1 MKTYICLT
9 KEAAKLNTFTIK
21 DIENLTGIKAHT
33 LRIWEQR
40 YNLLLPR
47 RKETNH
53 RVYDNDALKALL
65 RVAQLYHSGMKIS
78 RIAAMTPE
86 DIRNATLEH
95 QQGEHL
101 YTSYV
106 SQLIEC
112 SIEFDQPRF
121 ERIFHS
127 ILLHMGFEKCITKVI
142 YPFLHRI
149 GLLWITGNVIPSQEH
164 FASTIIRSK
173 LIVAADGL
181 NVPVTSDDHY
191 LTFLPEGELHEIPLL
206 YVNYLLKKNGK
217 QVTNLGPDVPLDDVT
232 YFVRY
237 KKPSHV
243 LTYMMTHI
251 SKPDMDAYLGFVKEL
266 GKQTKMLVM
275 GPAVSHLR
283 HFEGITIIKTAEE
296 LEAYAVKR

>member
-1 MKTYICLT
+1 M
-9 KEAAKLNTFTIK
+9 NTFTIK

-53 RVYDNDALKALL
+53 RIYDNDDLKALL
-65 RVAQLYHSGMKIS
+65 RVAQLYHGGMKIS
-78 RIAAMTPE
+78 HIAAMTADE
-86 DIRNATLEH
+86 IISATLETRG
-95 QQGEHL
+95 GEHL

-106 SQLIEC
+106 NQLIAC
-112 SIEFDQPRF
+112 SVEFDQPRF

-127 ILLHMGFEKCITKVI
+127 ISLHMGFEKCITKVI

-149 GLLWITGNVIPSQEH
+149 GLLWVTGNVIPAQEH

-173 LIVAADGL
+173 LLVATDGL
-181 NVPVTSDDHY
+181 DVPVTSDDYY

-206 YVNYLLKKNGK
+206 YINYLLKKNGK
-217 QVTNLGPDVPLDDVT
+217 LVTNLGPDVPLDDVT

-237 KKPSHV
+237 KQPTHL
-243 LTYMMTHI
+243 LTYVMTHL
-251 SKPDMDAYLGFVKEL
+251 SKTDLDAYITLVKDMGRQAKIL
-266 GKQTKMLVM
+266 AM
-275 GPAVSHLR
+275 GPALGNLR
-283 HFEGITIIKTAEE
+283 HVEGITILKTIED
-296 LEAYAVKR
+296 LETYIGKH